1 MKYGHRGNAK
11 ATTLSSPCGPNDLT
25 FLLADP
31 TGWPDGTRGPFW
43 ASLSKGQ
50 LIEEKVLCA
59 SRSGSLVQI
68 WTDGLDNGR
77 AMDDTT
83 AQDHPVNAPVEHVWT
98 ATEAE
103 EVSAH
108 VNETEGAHG
117 YPPVLDLVTVAG
129 DQNITGQKTMTAP
142 IMSDPV
148 MTGVD
153 ITGGT
158 ATGLTSVDADAISVN
173 GDQAE
178 AEFRVRNTYIGS
190 GPPSDAIGNDGDL
203 YIDKG

>member
-11 ATTLSSPCGPNDLT
+11 ATTLSSPCGPTDLT
-25 FLLADP
+25 FNLADP

-43 ASLSKGQ
+43 AALSKGQ

-77 AMDDTT
+77 ALDDTT

-103 EVSAH
+103 LVSAH
-108 VNETEGAHG
+108 IEQTEGAHG
-117 YPPVLDLVTVAG
+117 YPASTDIVTISG
-129 DQNITGQKTMTAP
+129 DQDITGQKTMESP
-142 IMSDPV
+142 ILNTPDV
-148 MTGVD
+148 Q
-153 ITGGT
+153 GGT
-158 ATGLTSVDADAISVN
+158 VTAADSVTATVMSVIGAQTEQSFRARNIFI
-173 GDQAE
+173 GD
-178 AEFRVRNTYIGS
+178 RDPLDT
-190 GPPSDAIGNDGDL
+190 DGNDGD
-203 YIDKG
+203 IWIRKG